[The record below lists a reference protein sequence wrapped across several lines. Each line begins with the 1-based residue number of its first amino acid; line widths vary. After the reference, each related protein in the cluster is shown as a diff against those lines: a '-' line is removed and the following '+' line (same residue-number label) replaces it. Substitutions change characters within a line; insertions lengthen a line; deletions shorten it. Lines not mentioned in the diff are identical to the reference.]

1 MPELKGSGFELL
13 EIGVRR
19 KHGDWTDIMRV
30 DDDIEIVVK
39 YRLTKKF
46 DSLWLTMHLKNES
59 GEKMFSTSGGGRCY
73 DKYHESGEY
82 EQVCMIPANFLN
94 WGNYAVD
101 LMAVSGDGGI
111 HHLIGDSGDD
121 IVSFSLENREVAI
134 GGWMY
139 KEPGDITPK
148 FEYTEQKLK

>member
-1 MPELKGSGFELL
+1 
-13 EIGVRR
+13 
-19 KHGDWTDIMRV
+19 
-30 DDDIEIVVK
+30 
-39 YRLTKKF
+39 
-46 DSLWLTMHLKNES
+46 
-59 GEKMFSTSGGGRCY
+59 
-73 DKYHESGEY
+73 
-82 EQVCMIPANFLN
+82 MIPANFLN

-121 IVSFSLENREVAI
+121 IVSFSLENREIAI